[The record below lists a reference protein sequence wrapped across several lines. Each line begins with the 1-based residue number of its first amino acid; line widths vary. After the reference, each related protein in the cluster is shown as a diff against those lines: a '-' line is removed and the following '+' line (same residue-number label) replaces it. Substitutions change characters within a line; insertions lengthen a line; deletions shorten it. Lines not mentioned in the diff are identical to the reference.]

1 MAKLVVAD
9 DSRTQRSTIAMALE
23 RRGHQVV
30 QASDGLEALHF
41 VQEQHPDLLVSDIVM
56 PELTGY
62 QLCRLL
68 KNDPATAD
76 LPIIL
81 LTTLDHQEHR
91 FWGKE
96 AGADSYVL
104 KGADA
109 APLEAEVERLL
120 EERQSRPRVGRVASN
135 TLSRAHS
142 AQARLTDLLDRLLFE
157 ATISNRMRETASLG
171 GGVAAVGNSLCDFF
185 YELIDYEMCV
195 ICVRGPSGPELLVR
209 MATPFAAD
217 GLEAAK
223 ETILRERLLAVG
235 KGESLSVKVLN
246 PEMLKDAAAETKNLT
261 MVSARFTRSKEGGLA
276 VFIANRAP
284 YSEET
289 NETLRIA
296 AAELEPIL
304 SATLQADALEKLKAD
319 FTAMIIHDLRA
330 PLTAI
335 MSAAAIVEDGLV
347 GPVNDEQKNWM
358 GKIGGQSRTLLD
370 LINDFLDLS
379 KIEAGRL
386 DLVLE
391 DIELATIVAAT
402 LDDYAVLLRE
412 KKIALSARLDEVG
425 CSVQGDRTRLGQV
438 FANLLS
444 NAIKFTS
451 EGGSIEIGAARE
463 GDDEVRIWV
472 KDTGVGIPP
481 NEIEGL
487 FEKYRQAQSGRISKH
502 KGTGLGLAI
511 CKMIV
516 ESHGGKIW
524 VNSREREGATFHFTL
539 RQGKENAAGGDTSSC

>member
-1 MAKLVVAD
+1 MAKIVVAD

-23 RRGHQVV
+23 RRGHQVL
-30 QASDGLEALHF
+30 QGSDGLEALHI
-41 VQEQHPDLLVSDIVM
+41 VQEQHPDLIVSDIVM

-120 EERQSRPRVGRVASN
+120 EERQGRPRAGRIASN
-135 TLSRAHS
+135 TLSRAHN

-157 ATISNRMRETASLG
+157 ATISNRMRETAGLG
-171 GGVAAVGNSLCDFF
+171 GGLTAVGNCLCDFF
-185 YELIDYEMCV
+185 YELIDYEICV
-195 ICVRGPSGPELLVR
+195 ICVRGPSGPLLLVR
-209 MATPFAAD
+209 LAAPAAAD
-217 GLEAAK
+217 ALDSVK
-223 ETILRERLLAVG
+223 ESILQDKLLTI
-235 KGESLSVKVLN
+235 GENENLSVTVLN
-246 PEMLKDAAAETKNLT
+246 PEMLGGDAEPKNLS
-261 MVSARFTRSKEGGLA
+261 MLSARFPRSQEGGLT
-276 VFIANRAP
+276 VFISNRAP
-284 YSEET
+284 HSDET
-289 NETLRIA
+289 SATLRIA

-347 GPVNDEQKNWM
+347 GPVNDAQKSWM
-358 GKIGGQSRTLLD
+358 GKITAQSRTLLD

-391 DIELATIVAAT
+391 DIDLATLVSAS
-402 LDDYAVLLRE
+402 LDDYSVLLRE
-412 KKIALSARLDEVG
+412 KKIALWTHLDELG
-425 CSVQGDRTRLGQV
+425 CRVQADRTRLGQV

-451 EGGSIEIGAARE
+451 EGGSIEIGAARDGE
-463 GDDEVRIWV
+463 DELRIWV
-472 KDTGVGIPP
+472 KDTGVGIPA

-487 FEKYRQAQSGRISKH
+487 FEKYRQAQSGRKSKH

-524 VNSREREGATFHFTL
+524 VESREREGTTFYFTL
-539 RQGKENAAGGDTSSC
+539 RQAKKDAASGESN